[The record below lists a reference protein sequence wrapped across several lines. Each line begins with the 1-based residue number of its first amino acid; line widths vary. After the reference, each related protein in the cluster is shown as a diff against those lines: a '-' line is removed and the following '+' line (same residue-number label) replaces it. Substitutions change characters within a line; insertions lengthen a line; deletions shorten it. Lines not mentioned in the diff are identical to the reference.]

1 MPLPPVLAFRWNRA
15 SRMLAPQVRDIALI
29 VLPAEHRVEP
39 PEQAAHGCP
48 HRMCRAASRPGS
60 TLRWAGGGG
69 GGGRGRGARP
79 ARRPKRPRGPPPP
92 AGGAGGGGG
101 PAGAAGRDRILGDRG
116 GRGGPGAAGGVGGGG
131 PGGPGRLDGLTC
143 TTVGHLA
150 ERYRRRLGRDGAR
163 ASVRCVDP
171 PGCRAAERCHRR
183 PGRCLGTQCVLAC
196 AAPGSF
202 TSPFSISSSHSRCTS
217 FSAAVGKNPLGAKMR
232 EGSSGDSVVSAV
244 PARQA
249 R

>member
-60 TLRWAGGGG
+60 TLRWAGGR
-69 GGGRGRGARP
+69 GGGRPARGAPPTPGRKAP
-79 ARRPKRPRGPPPP
+79 GGPPRR
-92 AGGAGGGGG
+92 GAGGG
-101 PAGAAGRDRILGDRG
+101 AVGAA
-116 GRGGPGAAGGVGGGG
+116 P
-131 PGGPGRLDGLTC
+131 LDGRTC

>member
-60 TLRWAGGGG
+60 TLRWAGAGWSGAVD
-69 GGGRGRGARP
+69 GR
-79 ARRPKRPRGPPPP
+79 
-92 AGGAGGGGG
+92 
-101 PAGAAGRDRILGDRG
+101 
-116 GRGGPGAAGGVGGGG
+116 
-131 PGGPGRLDGLTC
+131 TC

-150 ERYRRRLGRDGAR
+150 ERYRRRLGRDGAG
-163 ASVRCVDP
+163 AGVRCVDP

>member
-1 MPLPPVLAFRWNRA
+1 MAGRGQVGGQAVQARLHSRGHRPAPHGRPADRRAHREGGRRGGGGAARIRRVPLHP
-15 SRMLAPQVRDIALI
+15 AP
-29 VLPAEHRVEP
+29 
-39 PEQAAHGCP
+39 AARGIGDHAD
-48 HRMCRAASRPGS
+48 RR
-60 TLRWAGGGG
+60 AGGRARRCGVVGG
-69 GGGRGRGARP
+69 GGGR
-79 ARRPKRPRGPPPP
+79 RRR
-92 AGGAGGGGG
+92 GGAAASG
-101 PAGAAGRDRILGDRG
+101 PA
-116 GRGGPGAAGGVGGGG
+116 P
-131 PGGPGRLDGLTC
+131 LDGRTC

-163 ASVRCVDP
+163 AGVRCVDP